1 MGKCIISR
9 NLECEMQ
16 EKKRKVADNNKKEP
30 KVKLKD
36 KVKED
41 FLAFLNENKKELS
54 TGFGAFH
61 TDDHSN
67 W

>member
-1 MGKCIISR
+1 VKQ
-9 NLECEMQ
+9 NQ
-16 EKKRKVADNNKKEP
+16 EVVENQKRSQ
-30 KVKLKD
+30 VKLENKA
-36 KVKED
+36 KKD
-41 FLAFLNENKKELS
+41 FLFFLNEHKKELS